1 LRQHH
6 GRKEIYMKSS
16 TISLRRRHLMMAG
29 LAGAAAPAPLFGGPF
44 SATAVETGGSAP
56 RLIVSGRILC
66 GRDHKPL
73 AGATVEMW
81 LAGAGGEFTSAAT
94 DGDGRFFA
102 AISPLDTAGRPR
114 RIDYRV
120 RHAGRETPVTR
131 RITNDL
137 VANLGRDDAG
147 ALRTTFGLTLA

>member
-1 LRQHH
+1 
-6 GRKEIYMKSS
+6 MKPS

-29 LAGAAAPAPLFGGPF
+29 LAGAAAPAPLFAGPL
-44 SATAVETGGSAP
+44 SIAEVGAAGSAP
-56 RLIVSGRILC
+56 RLIVSGRIL
-66 GRDHKPL
+66 GGPDRKPL
-73 AGATVEMW
+73 AGATVEVW
-81 LAGAGGEFTSAAT
+81 HAGASGEFTSAAT

-102 AISPLDTAGRPR
+102 TISPVDTSGRPR

-120 RHAGRETPVTR
+120 RHAGRETPVTH
-131 RITNDL
+131 RISNDL